1 MLHQLPTRPEK
12 AVPKVLVIADLQ
24 VNTGVYGWLFAAE
37 VSMRKATTGKTYLE
51 LKLRDQRGNEITA
64 RHFDLPRLEA
74 QMPQEGKVVLLE
86 GYIEMY
92 RNSLQMKLSRVET
105 DETIA
110 ADLFIVSTRC
120 PIVQL
125 EADFEHLIDK
135 VDHPGL
141 RELLRRCFTSEVME
155 RFRRWP
161 AAVRHHGAVV
171 GGLLEHTVN
180 VTTIAELVA
189 HLYPCNHDLV
199 LAGALLH
206 DIGKLEEL
214 ECTIGSGHIT
224 YTPTGRMIGH
234 IVLGMQFVQ
243 QQAESLL
250 SVDEGMRDDLLHII
264 LAHHTKEFGS
274 PVNPATIEALIVHQA
289 DMTEARLTGYLE
301 HCQRTVGLDGWTTF
315 NPTFGGQLRTP

>member
-1 MLHQLPTRPEK
+1 MLHQLPTRLPKATPE
-12 AVPKVLVIADLQ
+12 LLIIADLKG
-24 VNTGVYGWLFAAE
+24 NSSVYGWLFAAE
-37 VSMRKATTGKTYLE
+37 VSTRKATTGKMYLE

-64 RHFDLPRLEA
+64 RHFDPPRSEA

-86 GYIEMY
+86 GIVETY
-92 RNSLQMKLSRVET
+92 RNALQMKLSRVET
-105 DETIA
+105 DETIPS
-110 ADLFIVSTRC
+110 DLFIVGTRC
-120 PIVQL
+120 PIIQL

-141 RELLRRCFTSEVME
+141 RELLRHCFTPQLMQ

-171 GGLLEHTVN
+171 GGLLEHTMN
-180 VTTIAELVA
+180 VTSIAELTA

-214 ECTIGSGHIT
+214 EETIGAGYTAAGRMVGHI
-224 YTPTGRMIGH
+224 I
-234 IVLGMQFVQ
+234 LGMQFVQ
-243 QQAESLL
+243 RQAEGVS
-250 SVDEGMRDDLLHII
+250 SVDEGMREDLLHII

-274 PVNPATIEALIVHQA
+274 PVNPVTFEALIVHQA

-301 HCQRTVGLDGWTTF
+301 HCQRAGGSNGWTTF
-315 NPTFGGQLRTP
+315 SPSFGGQLRTP